1 MANLLKLPSLD
12 NEGNVHVVVETP
24 RGSRAKLTYD
34 PDLRA
39 FVLSKS
45 LMAGLTYPHDWGFIP
60 STLAEDGD
68 PVDALVIHEA
78 ATSPGLVIKC
88 KVIGML
94 EILEHRKKKKQRND
108 RVMAVPVNSH
118 AEQGLRDVRELTRQ
132 VREELEK
139 FFVATA
145 ELQSKTLECLGWC
158 GPKQALQFISEGH
171 LAPGSPVWSPDPERE
186 SLPLPSSE
194 GQEA

>member
-1 MANLLKLPSLD
+1 MTNLLKLPAFD
-12 NEGNVHVVVETP
+12 KEGNVHVIVETP

-34 PDLRA
+34 PELRV

-60 STLAEDGD
+60 STQAEDGD
-68 PVDALVIHEA
+68 PVDVLVIHEA

-88 KVIGML
+88 KAIGVL
-94 EILEHRKKKKQRND
+94 EIVEHDKKKKQRND
-108 RVMAVPVNSH
+108 RVMAVPVDSH
-118 AEQGLRDVRELTRQ
+118 SEQGLRDVRQLSKQ

-145 ELQSKTLECLGWC
+145 ELQSKTLKCLGWR
-158 GPKQALQFISEGH
+158 GPKRALRLVKKSGRK
-171 LAPGSPVWSPDPERE
+171 P
-186 SLPLPSSE
+186 
-194 GQEA
+194 

>member
-1 MANLLKLPSLD
+1 MTNLLKLPALD
-12 NEGNVHVVVETP
+12 KHGNIHVVVETP

-34 PDLRA
+34 PDLGV

-60 STLAEDGD
+60 STRAEDGD

-88 KVIGML
+88 RAIGVL
-94 EILEHRKKKKQRND
+94 EIVEREKKGKRRND
-108 RVMAVPVNSH
+108 RVMAVPIDSH
-118 AEQGLRDVRELTRQ
+118 SEQNLRDVCQLSKQ

-145 ELQSKTLECLGWC
+145 ELQSKTLKCLGWR
-158 GPKQALQFISEGH
+158 GPKRALEKIKK
-171 LAPGSPVWSPDPERE
+171 
-186 SLPLPSSE
+186 SSHYYKRK
-194 GQEA
+194 

>member
-1 MANLLKLPSLD
+1 MTNLLKLPAFD
-12 NEGNVHVVVETP
+12 KEGNVHVIVETP

-34 PDLRA
+34 PELRV

-60 STLAEDGD
+60 STQAEDGD
-68 PVDALVIHEA
+68 PVDVLVIHEA

-88 KVIGML
+88 KAIGVL
-94 EILEHRKKKKQRND
+94 EIVEHDKKKKQRND
-108 RVMAVPVNSH
+108 RVMAVPVDSH
-118 AEQGLRDVRELTRQ
+118 SEQGLRDVRQLSKQ

-145 ELQSKTLECLGWC
+145 ELQSKTLKCLGWR
-158 GPKQALQFISEGH
+158 GPKQALQLIKKSDRK
-171 LAPGSPVWSPDPERE
+171 P
-186 SLPLPSSE
+186 
-194 GQEA
+194 

>member
-1 MANLLKLPSLD
+1 MANLVKLPALD
-12 NEGNVHVVVETP
+12 KEGYIHVVVETP

-34 PDLRA
+34 PKLRV

-45 LMAGLTYPHDWGFIP
+45 LIAGLTYPHDWGFVP
-60 STLAEDGD
+60 STQAEDGD

-88 KVIGML
+88 KAIGVL
-94 EILEHRKKKKQRND
+94 EIIEHEKKKKQRND
-108 RVMAVPVNSH
+108 RVMAVPVDSH
-118 AEQGLRDVRELTRQ
+118 AEQGLRDVRQLSKQ

-145 ELQSKTLECLGWC
+145 ELQSKTLECLGWR
-158 GPKQALQFISEGH
+158 GPKRALQLIK
-171 LAPGSPVWSPDPERE
+171 R
-186 SLPLPSSE
+186 SL
-194 GQEA
+194 QKNTK

>member
-1 MANLLKLPSLD
+1 MANLLKLPAFD
-12 NEGNVHVVVETP
+12 KKGNIHVIVETP

-34 PDLRA
+34 PDLRV

-60 STLAEDGD
+60 STQAEDGD

-88 KVIGML
+88 KAIGVL
-94 EILEHRKKKKQRND
+94 EIIEHEKKQKQRND
-108 RVMAVPVNSH
+108 RIMAVPVDSH
-118 AEQGLRDVRELTRQ
+118 AEKGLRDVRQLSKP

-145 ELQSKTLECLGWC
+145 ELQSKTLECLGWR
-158 GPKQALQFISEGH
+158 GPKQAFRLVEKSLQKNTK
-171 LAPGSPVWSPDPERE
+171 
-186 SLPLPSSE
+186 
-194 GQEA
+194 